1 MDHGGTFVNLSMVRG
16 GVDRQGGGGGCPASI
31 LLIDEAET
39 FLLSLAGELIKLGV
53 EVSTARTFDAA
64 TGALEFKRPSYIV
77 SELRVEGRWLA
88 DYIDEVAGRVPVQ
101 TFAVVTAYPS
111 VATAVRFTRM
121 GIAAYLAKPV
131 FAGDLM
137 DALPVQRFAGLSDAM
152 GTTVPL
158 SWPTLDRTI
167 WEYISR
173 TCAAAGSISEA
184 ARRLGLDRRSLRRM
198 LAKHPPNR

>member
-1 MDHGGTFVNLSMVRG
+1 MGRD
-16 GVDRQGGGGGCPASI
+16 GVDRERGGEVCPVSL

-39 FLLSLAGELIKLGV
+39 FLLVLASELASLGAK
-53 EVSTARTFDAA
+53 VSTARTFDAA
-64 TGALEFKRPSYIV
+64 TAVLEFQRPSYIV
-77 SELRVEGRWLA
+77 SELRVDSRWLT

-101 TFAVVTAYPS
+101 AFAVVTAYPS

-121 GIAAYLAKPV
+121 GVAAYLAKPV
-131 FAGDLM
+131 LARDLM
-137 DALPVQRFAGLSDAM
+137 DALPVQRFGGVSDAM
-152 GTTVPL
+152 PTTVPL
-158 SWPTLDRTI
+158 KWPTLDRTI

-198 LAKHPPNR
+198 LTKHPPNR